1 MPLPGNEGNFLR
13 INKQRKS
20 NEAIYDVGYSRISG
34 GIRGSSEKNRPFGE
48 KSADS
53 VGRLHRLW
61 ARWPGDAGKSQGIA
75 GKIWFGKSHCPDGKS

>member
-1 MPLPGNEGNFLR
+1 MKRYMMSDIHGFL
-13 INKQRKS
+13 
-20 NEAIYDVGYSRISG
+20 EAF
-34 GIRGSSEKNRPFGE
+34 EAALKKNRPFGE

-61 ARWPGDAGKSQGIA
+61 ARWPGGAGKSQGIA